1 MIPALALIFMM
12 SGAGAFTLNPLSCMQ
27 ALSSRMDASRESS
40 EKNFDQVLEALRAR
54 GANELLAPVRENR
67 IQVQFQAFRF
77 LGQSP
82 VSGRRPWF
90 GKPVLKIRGFQFSN
104 EKEKQELVWLT
115 AVSIFELQA
124 RDKLWS
130 LRAMLTPDDQR
141 QFDLSMAGSDEN
153 VDYFLREM
161 PKEWRDL
168 QLKRLETLESEMYAV
183 FSTLNLLDAQD
194 LLPKNDPG
202 RFWKLK
208 ALYGGDA
215 SQSIAPNQEDFDKWK
230 QGSLAGMLEQRHGR
244 SLLFNYYMNFV
255 KRALVVT
262 MAAQLASFAPQVAQI
277 PSYLEA
283 FNSMSQTSQQI
294 SDSPAKAQELRQSYQ
309 ENLRKQVIREEAR
322 LKKEILK
329 QKTSARPDGEWIA
342 SLEAEL
348 KDLYESYA
356 WLRSP

>member
-1 MIPALALIFMM
+1 
-12 SGAGAFTLNPLSCMQ
+12 
-27 ALSSRMDASRESS
+27 
-40 EKNFDQVLEALRAR
+40 
-54 GANELLAPVRENR
+54 
-67 IQVQFQAFRF
+67 
-77 LGQSP
+77 
-82 VSGRRPWF
+82 
-90 GKPVLKIRGFQFSN
+90 
-104 EKEKQELVWLT
+104 
-115 AVSIFELQA
+115 
-124 RDKLWS
+124 
-130 LRAMLTPDDQR
+130 
-141 QFDLSMAGSDEN
+141 
-153 VDYFLREM
+153 
-161 PKEWRDL
+161 
-168 QLKRLETLESEMYAV
+168 
-183 FSTLNLLDAQD
+183 
-194 LLPKNDPG
+194 
-202 RFWKLK
+202 
-208 ALYGGDA
+208 
-215 SQSIAPNQEDFDKWK
+215 
-230 QGSLAGMLEQRHGR
+230 MLEQRHGR

-283 FNSMSQTSQQI
+283 FNSMSQISQQI